1 MYRGQF
7 WSPRCPIL
15 IGITGFLKTEKHSEA
30 EGPGVDSRMSPPRPL
45 AAFKLLSA
53 AATRFNSHSVLSV
66 RENLCIVADMTETAA
81 AEAVPQAVPTAQTKA
96 PKKKKPPA
104 RSKAAGLKLGEQID
118 KLVADC
124 RDRRG
129 LSLFAIKK
137 SLAANRVDVDKC
149 RHLIKMCI
157 KRRLVN
163 GLLVQNKGSFKTG
176 KGEAAVKSVKKA
188 KISAAKTSKSKKPTA
203 KKPPT
208 KKSLAKKSTPKKPAV
223 KKVST
228 KKVVA
233 KKPAAKLTAAKKAS
247 PKKAATKTPQKAAK
261 KPVKRQ
267 VKAKSKK
274 AASKK

>member
-1 MYRGQF
+1 
-7 WSPRCPIL
+7 
-15 IGITGFLKTEKHSEA
+15 
-30 EGPGVDSRMSPPRPL
+30 MSPPRPL

-53 AATRFNSHSVLSV
+53 AATCFISHSVLSV
-66 RENLCIVADMTETAA
+66 RESLCIVADMTENAA
-81 AEAVPQAVPTAQTKA
+81 AEAAPQAVPAAQTKA
-96 PKKKKPPA
+96 PKKKQALA

-124 RDRRG
+124 RDRKG

-137 SLAANRVDVDKC
+137 SLAANSVDVDKYG
-149 RHLIKMCI
+149 HLIRMCI

-188 KISAAKTSKSKKPTA
+188 KISAGKTSKSKKPTA

-208 KKSLAKKSTPKKPAV
+208 KKSLVKQSTPKKPAAKKPAVKKVGANKPAIKKVGAKKAAV

-228 KKVVA
+228 KKVEV
-233 KKPAAKLTAAKKAS
+233 KKAAAKKAS
-247 PKKAATKTPQKAAK
+247 PRKAAPKIPKKVAK

-274 AASKK
+274 AAAKK